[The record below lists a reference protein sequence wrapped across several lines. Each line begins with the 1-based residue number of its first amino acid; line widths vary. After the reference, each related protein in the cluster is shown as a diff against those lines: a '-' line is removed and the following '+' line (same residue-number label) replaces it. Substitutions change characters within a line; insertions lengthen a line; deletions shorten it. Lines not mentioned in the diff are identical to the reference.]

1 MNMAYYWLIAFVILV
16 VIEILTQG
24 LTTIWFAVG
33 AIVAAIAAILNL
45 PFLVQMLL
53 FTVVSLLLLIFIRAF
68 AVQFFNK
75 NRIRTN
81 SESLVGKQAIVTE
94 DINNLKAT
102 GQVVLNGQEWS
113 ARSVNDMLCIEKG
126 AVVVVHGIQG
136 VKLMVNLLP
145 QYQYNPEG
153 QQHN

>member
-1 MNMAYYWLIAFVILV
+1 MNMAYYWLIAFVILAI
-16 VIEILTQG
+16 IEIPTQG

-33 AIVAAIAAILNL
+33 AIVAAIAAALNL
-45 PFLVQMLL
+45 PFFVQLLL